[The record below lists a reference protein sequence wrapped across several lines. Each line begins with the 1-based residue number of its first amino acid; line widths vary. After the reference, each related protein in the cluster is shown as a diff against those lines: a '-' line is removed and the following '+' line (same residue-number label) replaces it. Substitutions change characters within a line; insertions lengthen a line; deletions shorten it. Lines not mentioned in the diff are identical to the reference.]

1 MRGVNPNEVGR
12 RGIGQRARQR
22 PDLAVS
28 AGVLVLLL
36 LAIVSLKSGAIALS
50 WADFFALL
58 VGREPS
64 VPVLR
69 TVLFELRLPRVL
81 MAIIAGGAL
90 ALSGAVMQALFRNP
104 LAEPTLIGISAG
116 ASLGAVSALLLGLT
130 SFFYAGLAGFAGA
143 TIATIVAYV
152 VGRRYPGVA
161 GLLLAGIAINAF
173 ALSLVSLL
181 VTFASDA
188 QFRSFAF
195 WSLGSLTRASWSG
208 LIWLLPW
215 SLLLSLWLCMR
226 WRVLNALL
234 LGERETHHLGF
245 DLVPVRREL
254 IVVICLLV
262 GPLVAVTGGIAFVGL
277 VVPHILRIWLGADH
291 RLLLPLSWVG
301 GASALLIAD
310 WLARMVVV
318 PAELPVGV
326 MTSLVGG
333 PFFLW
338 LLLRSSRRL

>member
-1 MRGVNPNEVGR
+1 MSIVNHVERGSPLRV
-12 RGIGQRARQR
+12 
-22 PDLAVS
+22 
-28 AGVLVLLL
+28 
-36 LAIVSLKSGAIALS
+36 LAICTVVLIGLIVVSLKAGGLALS
-50 WADFFALL
+50 WSEFFSLL
-58 VGREPS
+58 LGHQAS
-64 VPVLR
+64 DPVMR

-81 MAIIAGGAL
+81 FAVIVGGAL

-116 ASLGAVSALLLGLT
+116 ASLGAVSALLLGFGGLLYT
-130 SFFYAGLAGFAGA
+130 GLAGFVGA
-143 TIATIVAYV
+143 IIATFAAYL

-195 WSLGSLTRASWSG
+195 WSLGSLTRASWSS
-208 LIWLLPW
+208 LVWLLPW
-215 SLLLSLWLCMR
+215 SVLLSLWLCTR

-245 DLVPVRREL
+245 DLVRVRREL
-254 IVVICLLV
+254 ITVICLLV
-262 GPLVAVTGGIAFVGL
+262 GPLIAVTGGVAFIGL
-277 VVPHILRIWLGADH
+277 VVPHVLRLWRGADH

-301 GASALLIAD
+301 GAIALLLAD
-310 WLARMVVV
+310 GLARLVIV

-326 MTSLVGG
+326 ITSLVGG

-338 LLLRSSRRL
+338 LLLRSAQRS